1 MQSDFSCVPTHLG
14 TWLTDHGFRQID
26 HIESGCTFHREND
39 DTCLILDT
47 GICDLSHYPYVSY
60 TSRQNEL
67 MADHAHVFRF
77 LFDHNTSVDN
87 IQQDIQI
94 FLDEDSDPEQ
104 IRRFGGNRTEQEPD
118 PTLPEATFED
128 CFLEAFGDNARM
140 ALHREFAYVDLEG
153 ITRYIDYA
161 LFGELLKFAIE
172 LNGEQFHHPVA
183 IGPKRY
189 RSQLFKQNS
198 LVSDGFKVFRWSL
211 NGMNDRERFIL
222 ELSRFMGFARPFRD
236 KSVIKISRP
245 VETFDYRE
253 DFSLHNHQLD
263 ALKQIGKSRRNGK
276 STFLLVLPT
285 GTGKTEIFIEDI
297 VRLKKETPRLK
308 ALIIVPTR
316 KLREQTLARLKL
328 RLPHQYQGGCSER
341 ILDDDSADFY
351 VQTAAYLHRHYY
363 KISADYFDYIVVDE
377 AHHAAASG
385 LRNILEHFIP
395 DHLLG
400 VTATPDR
407 FDQQPLEDLFG
418 EYEPQLSLKDA
429 IREGLVPTVRCF
441 RVKSNIDLTEVRFNG
456 KEYVK
461 NDLQSTLLIPS
472 RDQLIADLLTKYFSG
487 EFSDKQGVIF
497 CVDIK
502 HANRMATL
510 LQKEGI
516 SAVAVNG
523 RDWATAIKAQ
533 KDYDKGNVR
542 FLCACDLLTEGWD
555 APQTSLLIMAR
566 PTFSKVLYTQQ
577 LGRGLRNH
585 PGKEALYV
593 IDVVDN
599 YGAKL
604 QPMSLHSL
612 FKIPNYQPFANLIN
626 PDQQGS
632 IAEITILDG
641 LYEEERRIEPVD
653 IFSFEEMYGTFLNEE
668 QLARELFVS
677 TGTIKQWIKKEKIV
691 SDVQYP
697 FGRTKLHF
705 FDPAQVA
712 EIRTSLNLQE
722 HTEETRTSDF
732 HEFLKKRDYTFSYK
746 IIFLLA
752 FLKICNERSE
762 AYLPDILELYQKFY
776 RNLLNR
782 TGKNERANCPL
793 NRQESIDDIKSLQRS
808 LLANPFEKFERKRF
822 FYHCKD
828 LNYLAM
834 DPVLV
839 KSLTNEEYQEIC
851 QQMKDDL
858 IDYYGKQ
865 DITLIDE
872 DYMFLFSEKQQEDAL
887 ELFSDTPRESAKY
900 SSMLPFYPLS
910 IAAGDFMDSEIPLEP
925 ESWFK
930 VDEFSSRNVFS
941 QSMFVAQI
949 QGKSME
955 PDIPNG
961 SYCLF
966 TFDVGGTRNG
976 QIVLAQHQDPETGAG
991 YTLKKYRST
1000 KSVDEDAG
1008 WRHESISLIPI
1019 NPEYQ
1024 EIVLPAEEAGEF
1036 RIVAF
1041 FVEVLKIWT

>member
-1 MQSDFSCVPTHLG
+1 MQSDFLCVPDRLS
-14 TWLTDHGFRQID
+14 TWLSDRGFRKND
-26 HIESGCTFHREND
+26 HIESGCTFQRAND
-39 DTCLILDT
+39 NTCLVLDT
-47 GICDLSHYPYVSY
+47 VICGLSNYPYVSY

-67 MADHAHVFRF
+67 MADHTQVFRF
-77 LFDHNTSVDN
+77 LFDHDTSIEDL
-87 IQQDIQI
+87 QQDIKI
-94 FLDEDSDPEQ
+94 FLDGDSDPEQ
-104 IRRFGGNRTEQEPD
+104 IKRFGGNRTEQEPD

-140 ALHREFAYVDLEG
+140 ALHREFAYADLEG
-153 ITRYIDYA
+153 VIRYIDYA
-161 LFGELLKFAIE
+161 LFAEAIKFAIE

-236 KSVIKISRP
+236 KPIIKVSRP
-245 VETFDYRE
+245 VETFD
-253 DFSLHNHQLD
+253 FSLHDHQLNALEQIRD
-263 ALKQIGKSRRNGK
+263 AREDGK

-297 VRLKKETPRLK
+297 VRLKKDSPQLK

-328 RLPHQYQGGCSER
+328 RLPQQYQGGCSQN
-341 ILDDDSADFY
+341 ILDDNSADFF

-363 KISADYFDYIVVDE
+363 KIKADYFNYIVVDE
-377 AHHAAASG
+377 AHHAVARG

-395 DHLLG
+395 EHLLG

-418 EYEPQLSLKDA
+418 EYEPQMSLEDA
-429 IREGLVPTVRCF
+429 IREGLVPPVRCF

-461 NDLQSTLLIPS
+461 NDLQSILLIPS
-472 RDQLIADLLTKYFSG
+472 RDQLIADLLSKYFSG

-502 HANRMATL
+502 HANRMAAL
-510 LQKEGI
+510 LRSEGF
-516 SAVAVNG
+516 SATAVNG
-523 RDWATAIKAQ
+523 KDRKTALQAQ
-533 KDYDKGNVR
+533 EDYDSGNIR

-566 PTFSKVLYTQQ
+566 PTFSKVLYAQQ

-612 FKIPNYQPFANLIN
+612 FKNPIYQPFANLIN

-632 IAEITILDG
+632 AAEITILDG
-641 LYEEERRIEPVD
+641 LHEEERRIEPVD

-677 TGTIKQWIKKEKIV
+677 TGTVRQWVKQEKIV

-697 FGRTKLHF
+697 FGRRKLHF

-712 EIRTSLNLQE
+712 GMRVSLNLQE
-722 HTEETRTSDF
+722 HTEETRIDDF

-762 AYLPDILELYQKFY
+762 AYLPDLLVLYQKFY
-776 RNLLNR
+776 LNLLNR
-782 TGKNERANCPL
+782 TGRNERKNCPL
-793 NRQESIDDIKSLQRS
+793 NRQESVDDIKNLQRS

-822 FYHCKD
+822 YYHCKD

-834 DPVLV
+834 DPILV
-839 KSLTNEEYQEIC
+839 KSLTTEEYKQIRE
-851 QQMKDDL
+851 QMKDDL
-858 IDYYGKQ
+858 IGYYEKLDIALVDADY
-865 DITLIDE
+865 L
-872 DYMFLFSEKQQEDAL
+872 FLFPEKPQEEAL
-887 ELFSDTPRESAKY
+887 KLFDESPKESAKY
-900 SSMLPFYPLS
+900 SSVVPFYPLS

-925 ESWFK
+925 ETWFK
-930 VDEFSSRNVFS
+930 VDKLSSRSVFS
-941 QSMFVAQI
+941 QSMFVAQV

-955 PDIPNG
+955 PDIPDG

-966 TFDVGGTRNG
+966 TFEVGGTRNG

-1000 KSVDEDAG
+1000 KSSDAETE

-1019 NPEYQ
+1019 NSDYQ
-1024 EIVLPAEEAGEF
+1024 EIVVPVEEADEF
-1036 RIVAF
+1036 SVVAF
-1041 FVEVLKIWT
+1041 FVEVISC